1 MRLPSTTQDFFWQSL
16 FIMTKV
22 ALGNGHWAR
31 ERATTYLL
39 HSDLNVAVHFLP
51 MEILWPARK
60 SRDLL
65 SKAPLSF
72 PPFPKGLTL
81 RVEAETVSAFHC
93 PPWQPTA
100 WRLGIER
107 WRREEWMGRE
117 ETRPP
122 VPHFAASKRKPCSQ
136 LLWMIWRTQWDME
149 NINSSVLIWCYFIK
163 LYICSTSRT
172 YWSVRSCLYHVSKY
186 QPLILSSTHPAFH
199 DSIPQS

>member
-1 MRLPSTTQDFFWQSL
+1 MRLPSTTQDFSGNLCSL
-16 FIMTKV
+16 WPTKV

-100 WRLGIER
+100 WRLGIEQ

-122 VPHFAASKRKPCSQ
+122 VPQ
-136 LLWMIWRTQWDME
+136 LQPLKGSHAPNFYEWFEGLSETWRT
-149 NINSSVLIWCYFIK
+149 
-163 LYICSTSRT
+163 
-172 YWSVRSCLYHVSKY
+172 
-186 QPLILSSTHPAFH
+186 
-199 DSIPQS
+199 

>member
-1 MRLPSTTQDFFWQSL
+1 
-16 FIMTKV
+16 MTKV

-31 ERATTYLL
+31 EGATTYLL

-51 MEILWPARK
+51 VEILWPARK
-60 SRDLL
+60 PRDLL

-81 RVEAETVSAFHC
+81 RVEAKTVSACHC
-93 PPWQPTA
+93 PPLTTHCLA
-100 WRLGIER
+100 FRDRTVEER
-107 WRREEWMGRE
+107 RVDGKRGDS
-117 ETRPP
+117 TSCTSI
-122 VPHFAASKRKPCSQ
+122 AASKRKPCSQ

-172 YWSVRSCLYHVSKY
+172 YWSVPSCLYHVSMY
-186 QPLILSSTHPAFH
+186 QPLILSFTHPAFH